1 MKALVP
7 VTVLLVAAGLT
18 VVLVAS
24 RKAPESHRP
33 AAPAP
38 LVQAL
43 RVESSQV
50 QFQVRA
56 QGTVAPRTE
65 SDLVTEAA
73 GRILSVSPRLLSG
86 AFFEPG
92 DLLVRIDPRDYTAA
106 LEGAQAALARSHSQL
121 ALTHSILERERSMG
135 RGGASSQARLDSA
148 IHAENAAAAG
158 VEEARVAL
166 RRAQLNLERTEI
178 RAPFAGRV
186 REKFVDVGQFVG
198 TGARLARIYAIDYAE
213 IRLPIPDADLA
224 YLDLPLGYRDDPLLP
239 EEFPAASDTASLA
252 RGPEVVLSARF
263 AGRENT
269 WRGHIVRTE
278 GALDPKTRMVT
289 AVARVDDPYARGQDS
304 SRPPLAVGLFVDAQI
319 LGRTQA
325 DLIAIP
331 RSALRPGGEVLII
344 DDENRLRIRR
354 VEIERAGAEQVW
366 LRSGIEAG
374 ERVCLTPLAIAVEG
388 MPVRSEAVE
397 SPRTAAT
404 NPSAGAG
411 AAPDVSAEGPL

>member
-1 MKALVP
+1 MLVP
-7 VTVLLVAAGLT
+7 VVVLLVAAGLT

-24 RKAPESHRP
+24 RKAPESIRP

-43 RVESSQV
+43 RVEPSQV

-56 QGTVAPRTE
+56 QGTVTPRTE

-106 LEGAQAALARSHSQL
+106 LEGAQAALARSQSQL
-121 ALTHSILERERSMG
+121 ALSHSVLERERSMG
-135 RGGASSQARLDSA
+135 RGGASSQAKLDGA
-148 IHAENAAAAG
+148 IHAEKAAAAG

-239 EEFPAASDTASLA
+239 EEFPAASDAASLA

-289 AVARVDDPYARGQDS
+289 AVARVDDPYARGPDS
-304 SRPPLAVGLFVDAQI
+304 TRPPLAVGLFVDAQI

-344 DDENRLRIRR
+344 DDEDRLRIRR

-366 LRSGIEAG
+366 LRRGIEAG

-397 SPRTAAT
+397 SARTAAT
-404 NPSAGAG
+404 SPSAGAG
-411 AAPDVSAEGPL
+411 AATDVSAEGPL